1 MSRFEART
9 LVLRVRGRASSVA
22 CYGASVPRRAATK
35 PAYHHG
41 DLRRAI
47 LDVAL
52 LILAK
57 EGAGALTLREVAR
70 RLGVTSAAPYHHFAD
85 KEAILA
91 AVAEEGFLE
100 LVAAM
105 QPPPTAKKPL
115 ARLKAQGT
123 GYVRFAVGHPGH
135 YRVMFGRL
143 VDIPKYP
150 SLHAAAEKA
159 FGELLSSIVAAQ
171 AAKAVRPGDPTEHAL
186 LAWSTV
192 HGLAMLWIDCALQ
205 GPSGEPR
212 SIEDLAKAA
221 SEMLVRGLGA

>member
-1 MSRFEART
+1 MP
-9 LVLRVRGRASSVA
+9 RGSLSK
-22 CYGASVPRRAATK
+22 SATK
-35 PAYHHG
+35 SAYHHG

-47 LDVAL
+47 LDAAL
-52 LILAK
+52 DILAK
-57 EGAGALTLREVAR
+57 DGAGALTLREVAR

-91 AVAEEGFLE
+91 AVAEEGFIE

-105 QPPPTAKKPL
+105 EPPPAAKKPMAKL
-115 ARLKAQGT
+115 RAQGM
-123 GYVRFAVGHPGH
+123 GYVRFAVGHPAH

-150 SLHAAAEKA
+150 ALHAAAEKA
-159 FGELLSSIVAAQ
+159 FGALFESIVSAQ
-171 AAKAVRPGDPTEHAL
+171 AVKAVRAGDPMEHAL

-205 GPSGEPR
+205 GPSSHEPDAKPR
-212 SIEDLAKAA
+212 SIEHLAEAA
-221 SEMLVRGLGA
+221 SDMLVRGLGRTARAK